1 MTGPM
6 GQTGATGRTGNT
18 GITGPAGTTGHTG
31 QTGPTGMPGP
41 SLFSLYAK
49 SSPSSIIFPTGN
61 SIQKIGVDTNV
72 QIIAT
77 KESYV
82 KCYLTFVLNA
92 GNPAITNNGLSLT
105 TNSQLPTYGFQFLD
119 DGTGKFHIFI
129 DGVASIA
136 AYPYSPGDMYT
147 IIISSSFV
155 NFFQNGVP
163 VLPMDSVPNT
173 RPVQP
178 YFSIFTLKDYGDGY
192 SNISFGPLGEGRTG
206 PVGYTGSTGIT
217 GQTGSTGST
226 GPAGTYSGNLVF
238 SQGIIALT
246 ATQTDNYALS
256 SGYSFYTM
264 TASPSTIAGSISG
277 FSGGVNGTHIIIINT
292 TTQTQIF
299 QHETTSS
306 VASNRL
312 WLGGSNQS
320 IAVNGSISFIYTTG
334 LTVNGTAG
342 QSRWVRVAQT

>member
-1 MTGPM
+1 M

-61 SIQKIGVDTNV
+61 SIQKIGLDTNV

-82 KCYLTFVLNA
+82 KCYLTFILNA

-105 TNSQLPTYGFQFLD
+105 TTSQLPTYGFQFLD

-129 DGVASIA
+129 NGVASIA
-136 AYPYSPGDMYT
+136 AYSYSPGDMYT
-147 IIISSSFV
+147 IMISPSFV
-155 NFFQNGVP
+155 NFFQNGVA
-163 VLPMDSVPNT
+163 VLPMDSVPNNYPT
-173 RPVQP
+173 QP
-178 YFSIFTLKDYGDGY
+178 YFSIFTLKDYSDGY

-206 PVGYTGSTGIT
+206 PVGYTGNTGIT
-217 GQTGSTGST
+217 GCT

-238 SQGIIALT
+238 SQGTIALT
-246 ATQTDNYALS
+246 AIQTDNYALT
-256 SGYSFYTM
+256 SGFSFYTI
-264 TASPSTIAGSISG
+264 TTNPSTIAGSISG

-292 TTQTQIF
+292 TTQTQVF

-306 VASNRL
+306 IASNRL

-320 IAVNGSISFIYTTG
+320 IAVNGSISFVYATG